1 MKRTVGLPRMH
12 KEPGERR
19 DFLPELVDFLD
30 RAGAESI
37 VVEQGYG
44 SGMGV
49 AIDEYLRASPKV
61 RVGPWDECVAQD
73 VVCVVRCPSDDALRK
88 MKRGTVL
95 LTMCHYPTR
104 PNRVALLRELGIR
117 AVSMDGITEDF
128 GERLLQN
135 LEAVGWNGVRMAMR
149 ELARNYRHFED
160 PNRRA
165 IRVLVMG
172 AGRVGG
178 HAARAATRY
187 GDPAWRDALVKQ
199 GIPGVEVK
207 IIDFD
212 LTGRENYMLDQLE
225 RTDLLIDA
233 TYRPDPS
240 RYVVPNDWV
249 AALPT
254 HAVMLDLSVDPYD
267 FSVNPPE
274 VKGIE
279 GIPEGNLDSFVFQ
292 ADDQAYERLDPR
304 INTRHRRTAL
314 SCYSW
319 PGVDPRACMQVYGKQ
334 VEPILRVLI
343 EESLDALDPLRG
355 RFFERAVARADVNRW
370 KSAH

>member
-1 MKRTVGLPRMH
+1 MH
-12 KEPGERR
+12 KESGEKR
-19 DFLPELVDFLD
+19 DFLPELVEFLD
-30 RAGAESI
+30 RAGAGSI
-37 VVEQGYG
+37 VVEQDYG
-44 SGMGV
+44 AGMGL
-49 AIDEYLRASPKV
+49 AMEAYLKASPKV
-61 RVGPWDECVAQD
+61 RVGTWEECLAQD
-73 VVCVVRCPSDDALRK
+73 VVCVVRCPSDEVLRK
-88 MKRGTVL
+88 VRRGAAL

-117 AVSMDGITEDF
+117 AVSMDSLTDDL

-149 ELARNYRHFED
+149 ELAQTYRGFDD

-165 IRVLVMG
+165 IRVMVMG

-178 HAARAATRY
+178 HAARAAIRY
-187 GDPAWRDALVKQ
+187 GDPAWRDAQVQ
-199 GIPGVEVK
+199 RGIPGVEVR

-225 RTDLLIDA
+225 RTDLLVDA

-240 RYVVPNDWV
+240 RYVVPNAWV

-267 FSVNPPE
+267 FSSDPPA

-279 GIPEGNLDSFVFQ
+279 GVPEGNLNQFVFKS
-292 ADDQAYERLDPR
+292 DDQAYEGMDPR
-304 INTRHRRTAL
+304 IDTRHRRTAL

-343 EESLDALDPLRG
+343 EQPLDALDPVRG

-370 KSAH
+370 RSAH